1 MVERIVEFGKKVW
14 SLMTDEEQVNCRVTG
29 TYQFVEYIIDL
40 LGFYDIDWSNVDFIE
55 DIHNKIF
62 N

>member
-14 SLMTDEEQVNCRVTG
+14 SLMTDEEQVNFRVTG
-29 TYQFVEYIIDL
+29 TYQFVEYIVDL
-40 LGFYDIDWSNVDFIE
+40 LGFYDIDWSNVDLIE